1 VSSPVTIRRYEEQD
15 SAACRSLWAELAR
28 WHRALYDDPSLGGD
42 DPGSGFDRYREDF
55 AEARLWVAERK
66 GSIVGLLG
74 LIIRGKQAEVEPV
87 VVSFDVRGQGIGR
100 SLVETAVEAAQAE
113 GVRQIKVSPV
123 ARNGTALRFFHGLGF
138 DTLGHVDLL
147 LDFERPKGYWRE
159 RERLAEREFRA

>member
-1 VSSPVTIRRYEEQD
+1 VSSPVTIRRYEEPD
-15 SAACRSLWAELAR
+15 SAACRSLWAELTR

-66 GSIVGLLG
+66 GSIVGLIG

-100 SLVETAVEAAQAE
+100 SLVQTAVEAAQDE

-138 DTLGHVDLL
+138 DTLGRVDLL
-147 LDFERPKGYWRE
+147 LDLERPRGYWRE
-159 RERLAEREFRA
+159 RERLADREFRA